1 MTEAS
6 RMWLQPT
13 YEVLTGVISSLGS
26 PGGITH
32 SILPDGQA
40 DLFGQDLA
48 HASHSP
54 PQGSGLVQPTIGTYG
69 RYGST
74 SSASVSLTRFL
85 VSRLAQRLLSVG
97 SMLFQQTWSEKVTP
111 RGRRYWAHTAS
122 AHRTSDNAC
131 GSWPTP
137 LSNDATGSQYA
148 YSQGNLKLPGAARL
162 ASWATPVKPAPH
174 DSENTVGRGRE
185 RGGYG
190 EDLAL
195 QASWATPRAVDW
207 KGSGPKIIRKDGKTR
222 MDVLVSQ
229 TEQGIL
235 GPNSSTSPAQTGK
248 PGQLNPEF
256 SLWLM
261 GYPPEWESCAPQAMP
276 SSPKSRRSS

>member
-1 MTEAS
+1 MTETS

-137 LSNDATGSQYA
+137 TVQDSSNDG
-148 YSQGNLKLPGAARL
+148 GGLNGDARHL
-162 ASWATPVKPAPH
+162 
-174 DSENTVGRGRE
+174 R
-185 RGGYG
+185 
-190 EDLAL
+190 
-195 QASWATPRAVDW
+195 
-207 KGSGPKIIRKDGKTR
+207 
-222 MDVLVSQ
+222 
-229 TEQGIL
+229 
-235 GPNSSTSPAQTGK
+235 
-248 PGQLNPEF
+248 
-256 SLWLM
+256 
-261 GYPPEWESCAPQAMP
+261 
-276 SSPKSRRSS
+276 

>member
-1 MTEAS
+1 MTETS

-137 LSNDATGSQYA
+137 Q
-148 YSQGNLKLPGAARL
+148 
-162 ASWATPVKPAPH
+162 W
-174 DSENTVGRGRE
+174 
-185 RGGYG
+185 GG
-190 EDLAL
+190 
-195 QASWATPRAVDW
+195 P
-207 KGSGPKIIRKDGKTR
+207 IRKDGKTR
-222 MDVLVSQ
+222 MDVLVYQ

-261 GYPPEWESCAPQAMP
+261 GFPAEWDDCAPSEMP
-276 SSPKSRRSS
+276 SSRKSQQNS